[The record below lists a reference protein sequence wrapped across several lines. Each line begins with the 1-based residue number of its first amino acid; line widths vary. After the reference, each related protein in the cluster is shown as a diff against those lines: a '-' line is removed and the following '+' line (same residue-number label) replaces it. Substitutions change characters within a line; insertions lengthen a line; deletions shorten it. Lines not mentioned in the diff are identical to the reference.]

1 MGRRKTIHDVA
12 RQAGLSVAT
21 VDRVLNGRQRVRE
34 ETARRVY
41 EAAQKIGYHAAGLI
55 GQRLATDLP
64 QMTFGF
70 VLNNEGHAFY
80 QSLAQHIEKAVRE
93 CTLVRGRALIEYSP
107 SHDASDFAQTM
118 TNMSGK
124 ADVIAATATT
134 HHDIT
139 QAVTNL
145 KENGIPTFAL
155 LNDFAPGVR
164 HAYVGLNNIKV
175 GRMASWMISTAAKKA
190 GKIGVFIGGHRWHG
204 HELREM
210 GFRSHFREF
219 APDFHIL
226 DTIVNVETRRFTYFA
241 TIDLLSRHKDLEG
254 LYLAGG
260 GMEGA
265 IAALKE
271 VRKPGEV
278 ALVVNELTN
287 DSSKA
292 LSDRYLTMAIST
304 PLEKLCQDL
313 VRLMVEAKLNDQPV
327 IAGQH
332 FLQPELIIPESI

>member
-1 MGRRKTIHDVA
+1 MARRKTIHDVA
-12 RQAGLSVAT
+12 EQAGLSVAT

-70 VLNNEGHAFY
+70 VLNNAGHDFY
-80 QSLAQHIEKAVRE
+80 QSVAHHIEKAVRE
-93 CTLVRGRALIEYSP
+93 CSLVRGRAIIEFSP
-107 SHDASDFAQTM
+107 SHSADDFAKQM
-118 TNMSGK
+118 QNMADK
-124 ADVIAATATT
+124 VDVIAATATT

-139 QAVTNL
+139 QVVSEL
-145 KENGIPTFAL
+145 KEKSIPTFAL
-155 LNDFAPGVR
+155 FNDFAPGVR

-175 GRMASWMISTAAKKA
+175 GRMASWMISTAANSV
-190 GKIGVFIGGHRWHG
+190 GKIGVFVGGHRWHG

-210 GFRSHFREF
+210 GFRSHFREH
-219 APDFHIL
+219 APEFQIL
-226 DTIVNVETRRFTYFA
+226 DTIVNVETRKFTYEA
-241 TIDLLSRHKDLEG
+241 TMDLLSRHKDLRG

-265 IAALKE
+265 IAALRE

-278 ALVVNELTN
+278 ALVVNELTS

-292 LSDRYLTMAIST
+292 LSDRYLTMAIAT
-304 PLEKLCQDL
+304 PLEVLCRDL
-313 VRLMVEAKLNDQPV
+313 VRLMVESKLNETPNL
-327 IAGQH
+327 AGQH
-332 FLQPELIIPESI
+332 FLTPELIIPESI

>member
-12 RQAGLSVAT
+12 DQAGVSVAT

-55 GQRLATDLP
+55 GQRLITDLP

-70 VLNNEGHAFY
+70 VLNNESHAFY
-80 QSLAQHIEKAVRE
+80 QAVAQHIEHAVRQ
-93 CTLVRGRALIEYSP
+93 CSLVRGRAIIEFSP
-107 SHDASDFAQTM
+107 SHSSDDFAKQM
-118 TNMSGK
+118 RKM
-124 ADVIAATATT
+124 ADVADVVAATATT

-139 QAVTNL
+139 MAVSGL
-145 KENGIPTFAL
+145 KEKGIPTFAL
-155 LNDFAPGVR
+155 FNDFAPGVR

-175 GRMASWMISTAAKKA
+175 GRMASWMISTAAKRI
-190 GKIGVFIGGHRWHG
+190 GKVAVFVGGHRWHG

-210 GFRSHFREF
+210 GFRSHFREH
-219 APDFHIL
+219 APDFQIL
-226 DTIVNVETRRFTYFA
+226 DTIVNVETPKFTYEA
-241 TIDLLSRHKDLEG
+241 TMDLLSRHKDLQG

-265 IAALKE
+265 IEALRE
-271 VRKPGEV
+271 ARKPEEV
-278 ALVVNELTN
+278 ALVVNELTG

-292 LSDRYLTMAIST
+292 LYDRYLTMAIAT
-304 PLEKLCQDL
+304 PLERLCQDL

-327 IAGQH
+327 MAGQH
-332 FLQPELIIPESI
+332 FLQPELIMPESI